1 MKSLLLV
8 TSLVL
13 SAVSAASSFAQESLT
28 ASPEALVLLSSQA
41 HARVG
46 MSREDLVDQLGEPAE
61 KLSASVWVY
70 TDFRAKDRPV
80 SEQANA
86 LVVVFEKDKVT
97 RLRLTDNA
105 AMKTVIAKV
114 RANAHKDAKVAR
126 K

>member
-28 ASPEALVLLSSQA
+28 VSPEALVLLSSQA
-41 HARVG
+41 HARIG

-86 LVVVFEKDKVT
+86 LVVVFEKDRII

-105 AMKTVIAKV
+105 AMKMVIAKV
-114 RANAHKDAKVAR
+114 RANALKDAKVAS

>member
-8 TSLVL
+8 TSLVF

-28 ASPEALVLLSSQA
+28 VSPEALVLLSSQA
-41 HARVG
+41 HARIG

-86 LVVVFEKDKVT
+86 LVVVFEKDRII

-105 AMKTVIAKV
+105 AMKMVIAKV
-114 RANAHKDAKVAR
+114 RANALKDAKVAS